1 MKRMISLFCAL
12 GLLFGLCTGC
22 GGKKSDNYRAEI
34 KMFDLVDAATEKN
47 LQKFWA
53 DIDKAV
59 DKDEASD
66 HSIDAEDQFIDAVW
80 GAYEKYLETYFS
92 EEGVIGKLNQIEDS
106 DKTDSDAL
114 YESALKNGIKL
125 DALFTSTVFLDMRIA
140 AAEGTL
146 LISDGYDKC
155 HDLIEEISQFFY
167 AQDYYTTRLTR
178 K

>member
-1 MKRMISLFCAL
+1 MKRAISLFCAL
-12 GLLFGLCTGC
+12 VLLFGLCTGC
-22 GGKKSDNYRAEI
+22 GEKSDNYRAEI

-66 HSIDAEDQFIDAVW
+66 HSIDAKDQFIDAVW
-80 GAYEKYLETYFS
+80 DAYEKYLETYFS

-114 YESALKNGIKL
+114 WESYSKSAITL
-125 DALFTSTVFLDMRIA
+125 DALRISTAFIDIRMA
-140 AAEGTL
+140 THEGTL

-155 HDLIEEISQFFY
+155 YDLIESISQFFY
-167 AQDYYTTRLTR
+167 ATHYNTQKLMR